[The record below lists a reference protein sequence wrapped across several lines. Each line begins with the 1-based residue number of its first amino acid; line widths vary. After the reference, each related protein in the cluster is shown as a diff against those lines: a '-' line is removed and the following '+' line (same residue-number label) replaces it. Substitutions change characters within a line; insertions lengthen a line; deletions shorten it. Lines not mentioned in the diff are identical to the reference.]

1 MKKNCSNRKKKVFE
15 GKVINALTT
24 AARDQAKITC
34 KILEYQEMKGIEA
47 EIAGELTNKY
57 AYEFKQTIS
66 GEVQIVRGIRAV
78 GAREAIR
85 FTQAKAFNFIP
96 KFKYE
101 REDLGDGWFREIVFC
116 ENPKTKEITRSTCQW
131 KRGDRF
137 GDRTAS
143 TNAERNALLKQLP
156 AEMKLLFINY
166 CVKRGF
172 IAKVNVDP
180 ALEENQKAVKALAD
194 GNQAAE
200 QDGKEKTAALSR
212 IYAIIGGMAVD
223 KDKVRAWL
231 HKSYKVASLKDLS
244 VEVLKKI
251 GRGLAD
257 IYGNQPG
264 KTSKV
269 NSNILTLEQFVE
281 NMNCI
286 KLNDKGEII
295 K

>member
-1 MKKNCSNRKKKVFE
+1 MKKKTLTEKKRKVYTGQISK
-15 GKVINALTT
+15 ALTT
-24 AARDQAKITC
+24 AARDEAKITC

-57 AYEFKQTIS
+57 AYEFTQDGQT
-66 GEVQIVRGIRAV
+66 VRGIRAV

-85 FTQAKAFNFIP
+85 FTTAKLYNFIP
-96 KFKYE
+96 KFAYE
-101 REDLGDGWFREIVFC
+101 REDLGEGWYREIVSC
-116 ENPKTKEITRSTCQW
+116 TNPKTKEITRSTCQW

-172 IAKVNVDP
+172 IAKVDVNP
-180 ALEENQKAVKALAD
+180 ALPENRQAVAALPD
-194 GNQAAE
+194 GNEAE
-200 QDGKEKTAALSR
+200 QQAGKEKTAALAR

-223 KDKVRAWL
+223 KNKVRAWL
-231 HKSYKVASLKDLS
+231 HRSYKVASLKDLD

-257 IYGNQPG
+257 IFSNQTG
-264 KTSKV
+264 KTSKI
-269 NSNILTLEQFVE
+269 NKNIMTLEQFVE